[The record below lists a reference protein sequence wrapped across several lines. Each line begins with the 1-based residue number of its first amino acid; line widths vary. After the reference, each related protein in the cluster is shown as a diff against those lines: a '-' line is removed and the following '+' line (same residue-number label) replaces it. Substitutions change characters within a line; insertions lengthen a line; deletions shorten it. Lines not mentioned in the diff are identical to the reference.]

1 MQWRAELPLNLRDT
15 VQRSGVSR
23 LISVLPAEVPA
34 Y

>member
-1 MQWRAELPLNLRDT
+1 MAGGTAIQLRDT